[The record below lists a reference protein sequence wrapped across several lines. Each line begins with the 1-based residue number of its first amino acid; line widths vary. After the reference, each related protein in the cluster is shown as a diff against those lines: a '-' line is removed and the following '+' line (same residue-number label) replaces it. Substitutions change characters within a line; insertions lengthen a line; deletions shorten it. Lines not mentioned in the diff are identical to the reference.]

1 MGVERG
7 KVSAKALVVWLTAMC
22 VYIVAIAGRTSFGV
36 AGVHAIDRF
45 DIDASRLAVF
55 TSVQVGV
62 YVLAQIPMG
71 MLVDRFDAR
80 KLLLA
85 GALILAAGQLILGF
99 TDSYMIAIFAR
110 VLISVGDSSAFLS
123 VMRLL
128 PNWFLMSWTP
138 VLQQLTGAFGFVG
151 QFSPRCRFC
160 TYSTP

>member
-1 MGVERG
+1 MGVE

-62 YVLAQIPMG
+62 YALAQIPMG

-85 GALILAAGQLILGF
+85 GALMAL
-99 TDSYMIAIFAR
+99 
-110 VLISVGDSSAFLS
+110 
-123 VMRLL
+123 
-128 PNWFLMSWTP
+128 P
-138 VLQQLTGAFGFVG
+138 VLGYITEPGLAV
-151 QFSPRCRFC
+151 
-160 TYSTP
+160 